1 MTSFWKISLIN
12 SPEEQGKLLLVQNDE
27 ITMAEGYTKIA
38 PLSRPF
44 FGYYFSPAGAT

>member
-1 MTSFWKISLIN
+1 V
-12 SPEEQGKLLLVQNDE
+12 QGKLLLLQNDE

-44 FGYYFSPAGAT
+44 FELLFSPADAT